1 MISVPGFLELIH
13 HLVFSAEHNILE
25 TGSVSTLTWKDVEAM
40 CSVRHIIKS

>member
-1 MISVPGFLELIH
+1 MISVTGFLELAD

-25 TGSVSTLTWKDVEAM
+25 TGSVSILSWNSVEAM